1 MYPNIVCFILITI
14 VYYYVAH
21 YQVPNRTEQPSNK
34 HWWLLFGYLIANIVS
49 QFGIN
54 IGVAAGTCNIS
65 LNDAASI
72 AAKTTIVPWF
82 IMLGSVIILLISF
95 PRLIS
100 IFADIIGY
108 YVVASK
114 ANNLIPQI
122 FKSSDDKSK
131 ELLEKLYGNPSLL
144 INQIVPATFDTYW
157 NMMGPIKANDTDENK
172 TAFYNIIYTRIAIGE
187 IVWYFYMGLIIISI
201 VQMQIVSSGCNSSAA
216 SMQKKYNDF
225 LANNND
231 K

>member
-1 MYPNIVCFILITI
+1 MYPNIVCFILITA
-14 VYYYVAH
+14 VYYYIAH
-21 YQVPNRTEQPSNK
+21 YKTPEQGTPINK
-34 HWWLLFGYLIANIVS
+34 FLLGGYLIANIIT

-54 IGVAAGTCNIS
+54 IGIAANQCNIP
-65 LNDAASI
+65 LNDAAAI
-72 AAKTTIVPWF
+72 AAKATIAPWF

-95 PRLIS
+95 PGLIGV
-100 IFADIIGY
+100 FANVIGY

-114 ANNLIPQI
+114 ANALMPQI
-122 FKSSDDKSK
+122 FKSDGADDKSK

-144 INQIVPATFDTYW
+144 INQIVPSTFDTYW
-157 NMMGPIKANDTDENK
+157 NMMGPIKTDNANK
-172 TAFYNIIYTRIAIGE
+172 TAFYDIIYTRIAIGE
-187 IVWYFYMGLIIISI
+187 IVWYLYMGLIIISI